1 MTENNKKVS
10 VIIPVYNVKPE
21 YIQEAIESVLNQT
34 YKNIEII
41 VVNDGS
47 TNNETLEYLQTL
59 DTEKI
64 KLINQEN
71 SGVSH
76 ARNQGIEIAQGEY
89 ISFIDSDDWVDT
101 NYFEK
106 LYDAITR
113 HDADIAC
120 STIIRKRPRHQK
132 YRVHYTKE
140 KVYSFLQEKIDVCNI
155 PKCCYTCSKLYK
167 TTLVKN
173 YRFTEGVYFED
184 VLWLPQILKDSYKL
198 VTVPDTNY
206 YYRVNNNSIVKTLP
220 SKKKQEDSYNS
231 KKYIVK
237 FFNENNLYLSDK
249 ARTLTKRIYHFWKI
263 PVLKIK
269 DFEGIEIFLL
279 FGILPVWR
287 KNEI

>member
-1 MTENNKKVS
+1 M
-10 VIIPVYNVKPE
+10 
-21 YIQEAIESVLNQT
+21 
-34 YKNIEII
+34 
-41 VVNDGS
+41 
-47 TNNETLEYLQTL
+47 
-59 DTEKI
+59 
-64 KLINQEN
+64 
-71 SGVSH
+71 
-76 ARNQGIEIAQGEY
+76 
-89 ISFIDSDDWVDT
+89 
-101 NYFEK
+101 
-106 LYDAITR
+106 
-113 HDADIAC
+113 
-120 STIIRKRPRHQK
+120 
-132 YRVHYTKE
+132 
-140 KVYSFLQEKIDVCNI
+140 QEKIDVCNI